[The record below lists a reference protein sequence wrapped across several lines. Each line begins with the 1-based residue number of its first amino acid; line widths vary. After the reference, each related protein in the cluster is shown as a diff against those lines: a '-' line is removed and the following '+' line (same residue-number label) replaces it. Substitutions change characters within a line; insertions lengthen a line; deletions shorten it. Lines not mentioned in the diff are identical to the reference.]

1 MNRMEPNPTPRLT
14 CRDCGAANWP
24 MARECWL
31 CHRRDWKPREIAA
44 PTGRAAPDDKPR
56 PPTGDRANRT
66 ATVVASVV
74 SATLISVAVFFF
86 VTVVLPFVAFCVVV
100 VSLMIAL
107 YQFCSAL
114 GGHPH

>member
-1 MNRMEPNPTPRLT
+1 MSPMEPKPKPDQT
-14 CRDCGAANWP
+14 CWDCGAANRSN
-24 MARECWL
+24 ARECWL
-31 CHRRDWKPREIAA
+31 CGRRNWKSGAIAVSA
-44 PTGRAAPDDKPR
+44 RSEWSSDELPR
-56 PPTGDRANRT
+56 PPGDRAGKA

-86 VTVVLPFVAFCVVV
+86 VTVVLPFLMFCVMVASV
-100 VSLMIAL
+100 MIAL